1 MSDTSPSPEPAPPA
15 KLPPA
20 FVGKVLR
27 WPRDFLRQ
35 ASTSLFG
42 WPVQVPVITV
52 PGLLLLALII
62 VPALELLPPTWA
74 DVTLTVRS
82 RTEIVEFD
90 LPPGQPYVWW
100 LPAGSYSLLTEADAL
115 GCTKRDDFD
124 FACDFAAPTA
134 VTIKNGARALFALS
148 STEGTPRFTL
158 TLTPSATA
166 GSAART
172 SFELRNE
179 ANDLVVATPELLT
192 FESLPVTY
200 WRLPL
205 IVRRVQ
211 IGDFL
216 RDSVAP
222 AQAVGG
228 GIAPQPIM
236 NEGDVRLFARTPFF
250 GHDRYLVQEENFDP
264 ADVVQI
270 PAEPRD
276 DGRLLGLISIDD
288 ASGRG
293 FDLTLHTD
301 LAEVFVRRLGAEH
314 RIGVSMWSVVAN
326 LPIWLALWLVAASL
340 LGVANYHT
348 SRTNSI
354 LGRKD
359 D

>member
-1 MSDTSPSPEPAPPA
+1 MSDSSPSPEPAPPA
-15 KLPPA
+15 
-20 FVGKVLR
+20 
-27 WPRDFLRQ
+27 PRSPGLVTKALARVREFARQ
-35 ASTSLFG
+35 TSTSLFG
-42 WPVQVPVITV
+42 WPIQVPAITV
-52 PGLLLLALII
+52 PGGILLALII
-62 VPALELLPPTWA
+62 VPVIELLPPTWA

-90 LPPGQPYVWW
+90 LQPGQPYVWW
-100 LPAGSYSLLTEADAL
+100 LPAGTYSFITEATAP
-115 GCTKRDDFD
+115 GCTKRHDFD
-124 FACDFAAPTA
+124 YACEFAAPTA
-134 VTIKNGARALFALS
+134 ITIKNGARALFALS
-148 STEGTPRFTL
+148 STDGTPRFSL
-158 TLTPSATA
+158 TLTPTPNS
-166 GSAART
+166 GAAPRS
-172 SFELRNE
+172 SFELRSEN
-179 ANDLVVATPELLT
+179 NDLVVMTPDLLT
-192 FESLPVTY
+192 FESDPVTY

-205 IVRRVQ
+205 IVQRVQ

-236 NEGDVRLFARTPFF
+236 NEGDVRMFARTPF
-250 GHDRYLVQEENFDP
+250 GHDRYLVQQESFDS

-270 PAEPRD
+270 PAEPRE
-276 DGRLLGLISIDD
+276 DGRLLGLMSIDD

-314 RIGVSMWSVVAN
+314 RIGISMWSVVAN